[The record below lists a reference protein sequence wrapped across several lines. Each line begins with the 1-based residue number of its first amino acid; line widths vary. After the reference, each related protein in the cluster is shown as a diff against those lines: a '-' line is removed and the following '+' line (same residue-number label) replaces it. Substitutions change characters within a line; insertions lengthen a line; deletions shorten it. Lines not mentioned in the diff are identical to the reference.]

1 MNDENWID
9 KRCHHV
15 SSWHQCWVAGGPM
28 QKMQKAKPLLP
39 RFRPFTFEKSLR
51 TKSVLS
57 LPKEDLY
64 IGTSVPL
71 AQVGLHNWL
80 QKTCGCREA
89 TNAQPYIAPD
99 GKSFLL

>member
-1 MNDENWID
+1 
-9 KRCHHV
+9 
-15 SSWHQCWVAGGPM
+15 M
-28 QKMQKAKPLLP
+28 QKGKASAPQVSTLHIWKI
-39 RFRPFTFEKSLR
+39 T